1 MKIFIYSRQREIS
14 QIIAD
19 NLAGK
24 TNHCI
29 VFEKLDDLSSLIRSM
44 PKGPDMLILDYCT
57 YNHEL
62 FNVYAYLKKIQKQ
75 FPVVFYN
82 DPCITRSTRA
92 AHWKTILELTQNSYE
107 HKDFSIYDDIFE
119 KLEELIE
126 KDNVHCI
133 EIPLPIDSFQRQ
145 FERLLARN
153 EDLQSLKKNTGRRL
167 SILLVDDDPVC
178 LRNMM
183 SWLQNFYQVAVAK
196 SGAACLSF
204 LGKTKPDLI
213 LLDYEMPVCNG
224 LQTLEMIRNEP
235 EYADIPVVFLTGVSD
250 TEKVRE
256 AIKLKPQGYILKNTD
271 RVEFLNKIK
280 AVFGE

>member
-1 MKIFIYSRQREIS
+1 MKDILIIREENNYNN
-14 QIIAD
+14 A
-19 NLAGK
+19 
-24 TNHCI
+24 
-29 VFEKLDDLSSLIRSM
+29 
-44 PKGPDMLILDYCT
+44 ILDFLKNKYVT
-57 YNHEL
+57 SIIDFSAKDTEFALVSEGILLIVAFVSDILPASLVEL
-62 FNVYAYLKKIQKQ
+62 RRIIMYLKNNHICLLGTH
-75 FPVVFYN
+75 F
-82 DPCITRSTRA
+82 D
-92 AHWKTILELTQNSYE
+92 
-107 HKDFSIYDDIFE
+107 FE

-145 FERLLARN
+145 FERMLAHN
-153 EDLQSLKKNTGRRL
+153 VDLNSLAKTASRKH

-204 LGKTKPDLI
+204 LGKAKPDLI
-213 LLDYEMPVCNG
+213 LLDYEMPVCDG
-224 LQTLEMIRNEP
+224 LQTLEMIRSEP
-235 EYADIPVVFLTGVSD
+235 EYADIPVMFLTGVSY

-280 AVFGE
+280 AVFCE

>member
-1 MKIFIYSRQREIS
+1 MKDILIIREENNYNK
-14 QIIAD
+14 A
-19 NLAGK
+19 
-24 TNHCI
+24 
-29 VFEKLDDLSSLIRSM
+29 
-44 PKGPDMLILDYCT
+44 ILDFLKNKYVT
-57 YNHEL
+57 SIIDFSAKDTEFALVSEGIPLIVAFVSDILPASVVEL
-62 FNVYAYLKKIQKQ
+62 RRIIMYLKNNHICLLGTH
-75 FPVVFYN
+75 F
-82 DPCITRSTRA
+82 D
-92 AHWKTILELTQNSYE
+92 
-107 HKDFSIYDDIFE
+107 FE

-145 FERLLARN
+145 FERMLVHNVDLNSLAKTASR
-153 EDLQSLKKNTGRRL
+153 KH

-213 LLDYEMPVCNG
+213 LLDYEMPVCDG
-224 LQTLEMIRNEP
+224 LQTLEMIRSEP
-235 EYADIPVVFLTGVSD
+235 EYADIPVMFLTGVSD

-280 AVFGE
+280 AVFCE

>member
-1 MKIFIYSRQREIS
+1 MKDILIIREENNYNK
-14 QIIAD
+14 A
-19 NLAGK
+19 
-24 TNHCI
+24 
-29 VFEKLDDLSSLIRSM
+29 
-44 PKGPDMLILDYCT
+44 ILDFLKNKYVT
-57 YNHEL
+57 SIIDFSAKDTEFALVSEGIPLIVAFVSDILPASLVEL
-62 FNVYAYLKKIQKQ
+62 RRIIMYLKNNHICLLGTH
-75 FPVVFYN
+75 F
-82 DPCITRSTRA
+82 D
-92 AHWKTILELTQNSYE
+92 
-107 HKDFSIYDDIFE
+107 FE

-145 FERLLARN
+145 FERILAHN
-153 EDLQSLKKNTGRRL
+153 VDLNSLAKTASRKH

-204 LGKTKPDLI
+204 LGKAKPDLI
-213 LLDYEMPVCNG
+213 LLDYEMPVCDG
-224 LQTLEMIRNEP
+224 LQTLEMIRSEP
-235 EYADIPVVFLTGVSD
+235 EYADIPVMFLTGVSD

-280 AVFGE
+280 AVFCE

>member
-1 MKIFIYSRQREIS
+1 MKDILIIREENNYNK
-14 QIIAD
+14 A
-19 NLAGK
+19 
-24 TNHCI
+24 
-29 VFEKLDDLSSLIRSM
+29 
-44 PKGPDMLILDYCT
+44 ILDFLKNKYVT
-57 YNHEL
+57 SIIDFSAKDTEFALVSEGIPLIVAFVSDILPASVVEL
-62 FNVYAYLKKIQKQ
+62 RRIIMYLKNNHICLLGTH
-75 FPVVFYN
+75 F
-82 DPCITRSTRA
+82 D
-92 AHWKTILELTQNSYE
+92 
-107 HKDFSIYDDIFE
+107 FE

-145 FERLLARN
+145 FERMLAHN
-153 EDLQSLKKNTGRRL
+153 VDLNSLAKTASRKH

-204 LGKTKPDLI
+204 LGKAKPDLI
-213 LLDYEMPVCNG
+213 LLDYEMPVCDG

-235 EYADIPVVFLTGVSD
+235 EYADIPVMFLTGVSD

-280 AVFGE
+280 AVFCE

>member
-119 KLEELIE
+119 KLEELINSKELSPYISLLQPPAPVPQSMIKDKYTLQYLKDNSDDCITSFRERNKLPNNLFYLLNLLQKNKAMPLKIADIIELYE
-126 KDNVHCI
+126 KDEKKI
-133 EIPLPIDSFQRQ
+133 SEK
-145 FERLLARN
+145 
-153 EDLQSLKKNTGRRL
+153 SLKVLISR
-167 SILLVDDDPVC
+167 
-178 LRNMM
+178 LRNMIRHD
-183 SWLQNFYQVAVAK
+183 K
-196 SGAACLSF
+196 ECDF
-204 LGKTKPDLI
+204 LIYHEKQ
-213 LLDYEMPVCNG
+213 YYRF
-224 LQTLEMIRNEP
+224 IR
-235 EYADIPVVFLTGVSD
+235 Y
-250 TEKVRE
+250 K
-256 AIKLKPQGYILKNTD
+256 
-271 RVEFLNKIK
+271 
-280 AVFGE
+280 

>member
-1 MKIFIYSRQREIS
+1 MKDILIIREENNYNK
-14 QIIAD
+14 A
-19 NLAGK
+19 
-24 TNHCI
+24 
-29 VFEKLDDLSSLIRSM
+29 
-44 PKGPDMLILDYCT
+44 ILDFLKNKYVT
-57 YNHEL
+57 SIIDFSAKDTEFALVSEGIPLIVAFVSDILPASLVEL
-62 FNVYAYLKKIQKQ
+62 RRIIMYLKNNHICLLGTH
-75 FPVVFYN
+75 F
-82 DPCITRSTRA
+82 D
-92 AHWKTILELTQNSYE
+92 
-107 HKDFSIYDDIFE
+107 FE

-145 FERLLARN
+145 FERMLAHN
-153 EDLQSLKKNTGRRL
+153 VDLNSLAKTASRKH

-204 LGKTKPDLI
+204 LGKAKPDLI
-213 LLDYEMPVCNG
+213 LLDYEMPVCDG

-235 EYADIPVVFLTGVSD
+235 EYADIPVMFLTGVSD

-280 AVFGE
+280 AVFCE

>member
-1 MKIFIYSRQREIS
+1 MKDILIIREENNYNK
-14 QIIAD
+14 A
-19 NLAGK
+19 
-24 TNHCI
+24 
-29 VFEKLDDLSSLIRSM
+29 
-44 PKGPDMLILDYCT
+44 ILDFLKNKYVT
-57 YNHEL
+57 SIIDFSAKDTEFALVSEGIPLIVAFVSDILPASLVEL
-62 FNVYAYLKKIQKQ
+62 RRIIMYLKNNHICLLGTH
-75 FPVVFYN
+75 F
-82 DPCITRSTRA
+82 D
-92 AHWKTILELTQNSYE
+92 
-107 HKDFSIYDDIFE
+107 FE

-145 FERLLARN
+145 FERMLAHN
-153 EDLQSLKKNTGRRL
+153 VDLNSLAKTASRKH

-204 LGKTKPDLI
+204 LGKAKPDLI
-213 LLDYEMPVCNG
+213 LLDYEMPLCDG
-224 LQTLEMIRNEP
+224 LQTLEMIRSEP
-235 EYADIPVVFLTGVSD
+235 EYADIPVMFLTGVSD

-280 AVFGE
+280 AVFCE

>member
-1 MKIFIYSRQREIS
+1 MKDILIIREENNYNK
-14 QIIAD
+14 A
-19 NLAGK
+19 
-24 TNHCI
+24 
-29 VFEKLDDLSSLIRSM
+29 
-44 PKGPDMLILDYCT
+44 ILDFLKNKYVT
-57 YNHEL
+57 SIIDFSAKDTEFALVSEGIPLIVAFVSDILPASVVEL
-62 FNVYAYLKKIQKQ
+62 RRIIMYLKNNHICLLGTH
-75 FPVVFYN
+75 F
-82 DPCITRSTRA
+82 D
-92 AHWKTILELTQNSYE
+92 
-107 HKDFSIYDDIFE
+107 FE

-145 FERLLARN
+145 FERMLAHN
-153 EDLQSLKKNTGRRL
+153 VDLNSLAKTASRKH

-204 LGKTKPDLI
+204 LGKAKPDLI

-224 LQTLEMIRNEP
+224 LQTLEMIRSEP
-235 EYADIPVVFLTGVSD
+235 EYADIPVMFLTGVSD

-280 AVFGE
+280 AVFCE

>member
-1 MKIFIYSRQREIS
+1 MKDILIIREENNYNK
-14 QIIAD
+14 A
-19 NLAGK
+19 
-24 TNHCI
+24 
-29 VFEKLDDLSSLIRSM
+29 
-44 PKGPDMLILDYCT
+44 ILDFLKNKYVT
-57 YNHEL
+57 SIIDFSAKDTEFALVSEGIPLIVAFVSDILPASLVEL
-62 FNVYAYLKKIQKQ
+62 RRIIMYLKNNHICLLGTH
-75 FPVVFYN
+75 F
-82 DPCITRSTRA
+82 D
-92 AHWKTILELTQNSYE
+92 
-107 HKDFSIYDDIFE
+107 FE

-145 FERLLARN
+145 FERMLAHN
-153 EDLQSLKKNTGRRL
+153 VDLNSLAKTASRKH

-178 LRNMM
+178 LRNMT

-204 LGKTKPDLI
+204 LGKAKPDLI
-213 LLDYEMPVCNG
+213 LLDYEMPVCDG
-224 LQTLEMIRNEP
+224 LQTLEMIRSEP
-235 EYADIPVVFLTGVSD
+235 EYADIPVMFLTGVSD

-280 AVFGE
+280 AVFCE

>member
-1 MKIFIYSRQREIS
+1 MKDILIIREENNYNK
-14 QIIAD
+14 A
-19 NLAGK
+19 
-24 TNHCI
+24 
-29 VFEKLDDLSSLIRSM
+29 
-44 PKGPDMLILDYCT
+44 ILDFLKNKYVT
-57 YNHEL
+57 SIIDFSAKDTEFALVSEGIPLIVAFVSDILPASLVEL
-62 FNVYAYLKKIQKQ
+62 RRIIMYLKNNHICLLGTH
-75 FPVVFYN
+75 F
-82 DPCITRSTRA
+82 D
-92 AHWKTILELTQNSYE
+92 
-107 HKDFSIYDDIFE
+107 FE

-145 FERLLARN
+145 FERILAHN
-153 EDLQSLKKNTGRRL
+153 VDLNSLAKTASRKH

-178 LRNMM
+178 LRNMT

-204 LGKTKPDLI
+204 LGKAKPDLI
-213 LLDYEMPVCNG
+213 LLDYEMPVCDG
-224 LQTLEMIRNEP
+224 LQTLEMIRSEP
-235 EYADIPVVFLTGVSD
+235 EYADIPVMFLTGVSD

>member
-1 MKIFIYSRQREIS
+1 MKDILIIREENNYNK
-14 QIIAD
+14 A
-19 NLAGK
+19 
-24 TNHCI
+24 
-29 VFEKLDDLSSLIRSM
+29 
-44 PKGPDMLILDYCT
+44 ILDFLKNKYVT
-57 YNHEL
+57 SIIDFSAKDTEFALVSEGIPLIVAFVSDILPASLVEL
-62 FNVYAYLKKIQKQ
+62 RRIIMYLKNNHICLLGTH
-75 FPVVFYN
+75 F
-82 DPCITRSTRA
+82 D
-92 AHWKTILELTQNSYE
+92 
-107 HKDFSIYDDIFE
+107 FE

-145 FERLLARN
+145 FERMLAHN
-153 EDLQSLKKNTGRRL
+153 VDLNSLAKTASRKH

-204 LGKTKPDLI
+204 LGKAKPDLI
-213 LLDYEMPVCNG
+213 LLDYEMPVCDG

-235 EYADIPVVFLTGVSD
+235 EYADIPVMFLTGVSD

-280 AVFGE
+280 AIFCE

>member
-1 MKIFIYSRQREIS
+1 MKDILIIREENNYNK
-14 QIIAD
+14 A
-19 NLAGK
+19 
-24 TNHCI
+24 
-29 VFEKLDDLSSLIRSM
+29 
-44 PKGPDMLILDYCT
+44 ILDFLKNKYVT
-57 YNHEL
+57 SIIDFSAKDTEFALVSEGIPLIVAFVSDILPASLVEL
-62 FNVYAYLKKIQKQ
+62 RRIIMYLKNNHICLLGTH
-75 FPVVFYN
+75 F
-82 DPCITRSTRA
+82 D
-92 AHWKTILELTQNSYE
+92 
-107 HKDFSIYDDIFE
+107 FE

-145 FERLLARN
+145 FERILAHN
-153 EDLQSLKKNTGRRL
+153 VDLNSLAKTASRKH

-204 LGKTKPDLI
+204 LGKAKPDLI
-213 LLDYEMPVCNG
+213 LLDYEMPVCDG
-224 LQTLEMIRNEP
+224 LQTLEMIRSEP
-235 EYADIPVVFLTGVSD
+235 EYADIPVMFLTGVSD

>member
-1 MKIFIYSRQREIS
+1 MKDILIIREENNYNK
-14 QIIAD
+14 A
-19 NLAGK
+19 
-24 TNHCI
+24 
-29 VFEKLDDLSSLIRSM
+29 
-44 PKGPDMLILDYCT
+44 ILDFLKNKYVT
-57 YNHEL
+57 SIIDFSAKDTEFALVSEGIPLIVAFVSDILPASVVEL
-62 FNVYAYLKKIQKQ
+62 RRIIMYLKNNHICLLGTH
-75 FPVVFYN
+75 F
-82 DPCITRSTRA
+82 D
-92 AHWKTILELTQNSYE
+92 
-107 HKDFSIYDDIFE
+107 FE

-145 FERLLARN
+145 FERMLAHN
-153 EDLQSLKKNTGRRL
+153 VDLNSLAKTASRKH
-167 SILLVDDDPVC
+167 SILLVDDDLVC

-204 LGKTKPDLI
+204 LGKAKPDLI
-213 LLDYEMPVCNG
+213 LLDYEMPVCDG
-224 LQTLEMIRNEP
+224 LQTLEMIRSEP
-235 EYADIPVVFLTGVSD
+235 EYADIPVMFLTGVSD

-280 AVFGE
+280 AVFCE

>member
-1 MKIFIYSRQREIS
+1 MKDILIIREE
-14 QIIAD
+14 
-19 NLAGK
+19 NNFNK
-24 TNHCI
+24 
-29 VFEKLDDLSSLIRSM
+29 
-44 PKGPDMLILDYCT
+44 PILDFLRNKYVT
-57 YNHEL
+57 SIIDFSAKETEFAMASEGIPLIVAFISDILPASIVEL
-62 FNVYAYLKKIQKQ
+62 RRIIMYLKNNHICLLGTH
-75 FPVVFYN
+75 F
-82 DPCITRSTRA
+82 D
-92 AHWKTILELTQNSYE
+92 
-107 HKDFSIYDDIFE
+107 FE

-145 FERLLARN
+145 FERLLAQN

>member
-1 MKIFIYSRQREIS
+1 MKDILIIREENNYNK
-14 QIIAD
+14 A
-19 NLAGK
+19 
-24 TNHCI
+24 
-29 VFEKLDDLSSLIRSM
+29 
-44 PKGPDMLILDYCT
+44 ILDFLKNKYVT
-57 YNHEL
+57 SIIDFSAKDTEFALVSEGIPLIVAFVSDILPASLVEL
-62 FNVYAYLKKIQKQ
+62 RRIIMYLKNNHICLLGTL
-75 FPVVFYN
+75 F
-82 DPCITRSTRA
+82 D
-92 AHWKTILELTQNSYE
+92 
-107 HKDFSIYDDIFE
+107 FE

-145 FERLLARN
+145 FERILAHN
-153 EDLQSLKKNTGRRL
+153 VDLNSLAKTASRKH

-204 LGKTKPDLI
+204 LGKAKPDLI
-213 LLDYEMPVCNG
+213 LLDYEMPVCDG

-235 EYADIPVVFLTGVSD
+235 EYADIPVMFLTGVSD

-280 AVFGE
+280 AVFCE

>member
-1 MKIFIYSRQREIS
+1 MKDILIIREENNYNKAILDFLKNKYVTS
-14 QIIAD
+14 IIDFSAKD
-19 NLAGK
+19 TEFALVSEGIPLIVAFVSDILPASLVELRRIIMYLKN
-24 TNHCI
+24 NHICLLGNHFD
-29 VFEKLDDLSSLIRSM
+29 FEK
-44 PKGPDMLILDYCT
+44 
-57 YNHEL
+57 
-62 FNVYAYLKKIQKQ
+62 F
-75 FPVVFYN
+75 
-82 DPCITRSTRA
+82 
-92 AHWKTILELTQNSYE
+92 
-107 HKDFSIYDDIFE
+107 
-119 KLEELIE
+119 EELIE

-145 FERLLARN
+145 FERMLAHN
-153 EDLQSLKKNTGRRL
+153 VDLNSLAKTASRKH

-204 LGKTKPDLI
+204 LGKAKPDLI
-213 LLDYEMPVCNG
+213 LLDYEMPVCDG
-224 LQTLEMIRNEP
+224 LQTLEMIRSEP
-235 EYADIPVVFLTGVSD
+235 EYADIPVMFLTGVSD

>member
-1 MKIFIYSRQREIS
+1 MKDILIIREENNYNK
-14 QIIAD
+14 A
-19 NLAGK
+19 
-24 TNHCI
+24 
-29 VFEKLDDLSSLIRSM
+29 
-44 PKGPDMLILDYCT
+44 ILDFLKNKYVT
-57 YNHEL
+57 SIIDFSAKDTEFALVSEGIPLIVAFVSDILPASLVEL
-62 FNVYAYLKKIQKQ
+62 RRIIMYLKNNHICLLGTH
-75 FPVVFYN
+75 F
-82 DPCITRSTRA
+82 D
-92 AHWKTILELTQNSYE
+92 
-107 HKDFSIYDDIFE
+107 FE

-145 FERLLARN
+145 FERMLAHN
-153 EDLQSLKKNTGRRL
+153 VDLNSLAKTASRKH

-204 LGKTKPDLI
+204 LGKAKPDLI
-213 LLDYEMPVCNG
+213 LLDYEMPVCDG
-224 LQTLEMIRNEP
+224 LQTLEMIRSEP
-235 EYADIPVVFLTGVSD
+235 EYADIPVMFLTGVSD

-280 AVFGE
+280 AVFCE

>member
-1 MKIFIYSRQREIS
+1 MKDILIIREENNYNK
-14 QIIAD
+14 A
-19 NLAGK
+19 
-24 TNHCI
+24 
-29 VFEKLDDLSSLIRSM
+29 
-44 PKGPDMLILDYCT
+44 ILDFLKNKYVT
-57 YNHEL
+57 SIIDFSAKDTEFALVSEGIPLIVAFVSDILPASVVEL
-62 FNVYAYLKKIQKQ
+62 RRIIMYLKNNHICLLGTH
-75 FPVVFYN
+75 F
-82 DPCITRSTRA
+82 D
-92 AHWKTILELTQNSYE
+92 
-107 HKDFSIYDDIFE
+107 FE

-145 FERLLARN
+145 FERMLAHN
-153 EDLQSLKKNTGRRL
+153 VDLNSLTKTASRKH

-204 LGKTKPDLI
+204 LGKAKPDLI
-213 LLDYEMPVCNG
+213 LLDYEMPVCDG
-224 LQTLEMIRNEP
+224 LQTLEMIRSEP
-235 EYADIPVVFLTGVSD
+235 EYADIQVMFLTGVSD

>member
-1 MKIFIYSRQREIS
+1 MKDILIIREENNYNK
-14 QIIAD
+14 A
-19 NLAGK
+19 
-24 TNHCI
+24 
-29 VFEKLDDLSSLIRSM
+29 
-44 PKGPDMLILDYCT
+44 ILDFLKNKYVT
-57 YNHEL
+57 SIIDFSAKDTEFALVSEGIPLIVAFVSDILPASLVEL
-62 FNVYAYLKKIQKQ
+62 RRIIMYLKNNHICLLGTH
-75 FPVVFYN
+75 F
-82 DPCITRSTRA
+82 D
-92 AHWKTILELTQNSYE
+92 
-107 HKDFSIYDDIFE
+107 FE

-145 FERLLARN
+145 FERMLAHN
-153 EDLQSLKKNTGRRL
+153 VDLNSLAKTASRKH
-167 SILLVDDDPVC
+167 SILLVDDDPIC

-204 LGKTKPDLI
+204 LGKAKPDLI
-213 LLDYEMPVCNG
+213 LLDYEMPVCDG
-224 LQTLEMIRNEP
+224 LQTLEMIRSEP
-235 EYADIPVVFLTGVSD
+235 EYADIPVMFLTGVSD

-280 AVFGE
+280 AVFCE

>member
-1 MKIFIYSRQREIS
+1 MKDILIIREENNYNK
-14 QIIAD
+14 A
-19 NLAGK
+19 
-24 TNHCI
+24 
-29 VFEKLDDLSSLIRSM
+29 
-44 PKGPDMLILDYCT
+44 ILDFLKNKYVT
-57 YNHEL
+57 SIIDFSAKDTEFALVSEGIPLIVAFVSDILPASVVEL
-62 FNVYAYLKKIQKQ
+62 RRIIMYLKNNHICLLGTH
-75 FPVVFYN
+75 F
-82 DPCITRSTRA
+82 D
-92 AHWKTILELTQNSYE
+92 
-107 HKDFSIYDDIFE
+107 FE

-145 FERLLARN
+145 FERMLAHN
-153 EDLQSLKKNTGRRL
+153 VDLNSLAKTASRKH

-204 LGKTKPDLI
+204 LGKAKPDLI
-213 LLDYEMPVCNG
+213 LLDYEMPVCDG
-224 LQTLEMIRNEP
+224 LQTLEMIRSEP
-235 EYADIPVVFLTGVSD
+235 EYADIPVMFLTSVSD

-280 AVFGE
+280 AVFCE

>member
-1 MKIFIYSRQREIS
+1 MKDILIIREENNYNKAILDFLKNKYVTS
-14 QIIAD
+14 IIDFSAKD
-19 NLAGK
+19 TEFALVSEGIPL
-24 TNHCI
+24 I
-29 VFEKLDDLSSLIRSM
+29 VAFVSDILPASLI
-44 PKGPDMLILDYCT
+44 
-57 YNHEL
+57 EL
-62 FNVYAYLKKIQKQ
+62 RRIIMYLKNNHICLLGTH
-75 FPVVFYN
+75 F
-82 DPCITRSTRA
+82 D
-92 AHWKTILELTQNSYE
+92 
-107 HKDFSIYDDIFE
+107 FE

-145 FERLLARN
+145 FERMLAHN
-153 EDLQSLKKNTGRRL
+153 VDLNSLAKPASRKH

-204 LGKTKPDLI
+204 LGKAKPDLI
-213 LLDYEMPVCNG
+213 LLDYEMPVCDG
-224 LQTLEMIRNEP
+224 LQTLEMIRSEP
-235 EYADIPVVFLTGVSD
+235 EYADIPVMFLTGVSD

-280 AVFGE
+280 AVFCE

>member
-1 MKIFIYSRQREIS
+1 MKDILIIREENNYNK
-14 QIIAD
+14 A
-19 NLAGK
+19 
-24 TNHCI
+24 
-29 VFEKLDDLSSLIRSM
+29 
-44 PKGPDMLILDYCT
+44 ILDFLKNKYVT
-57 YNHEL
+57 SIIDFSAKDTEFALVSESIPLIVAFVSDILPASLVEL
-62 FNVYAYLKKIQKQ
+62 RRIIMYLKNNHICLLGTH
-75 FPVVFYN
+75 F
-82 DPCITRSTRA
+82 D
-92 AHWKTILELTQNSYE
+92 
-107 HKDFSIYDDIFE
+107 FE

-145 FERLLARN
+145 FERILAHN
-153 EDLQSLKKNTGRRL
+153 VDLNSLAKTASRKH

-204 LGKTKPDLI
+204 LGKAKPDLI

-224 LQTLEMIRNEP
+224 LQTLEMIRSEP
-235 EYADIPVVFLTGVSD
+235 EYADIPVMFLTGVSD

>member
-1 MKIFIYSRQREIS
+1 MKDILIIRE
-14 QIIAD
+14 
-19 NLAGK
+19 
-24 TNHCI
+24 
-29 VFEKLDDLSSLIRSM
+29 EKNYN
-44 PKGPDMLILDYCT
+44 KAILDFLKNKYVT
-57 YNHEL
+57 SIIDFSAKDTEFALVSEGIPLIVAFVSDILPASLVEL
-62 FNVYAYLKKIQKQ
+62 RRIIMYLKNNHICLLGTH
-75 FPVVFYN
+75 F
-82 DPCITRSTRA
+82 D
-92 AHWKTILELTQNSYE
+92 
-107 HKDFSIYDDIFE
+107 FE

-145 FERLLARN
+145 FERMLAHN
-153 EDLQSLKKNTGRRL
+153 VDLNSLAKTASRKH

-204 LGKTKPDLI
+204 LGKAKPDLI
-213 LLDYEMPVCNG
+213 LLDYEMPVCDG
-224 LQTLEMIRNEP
+224 LQTLEMIRSEP
-235 EYADIPVVFLTGVSD
+235 EYADIPVMFLTGVSD

-280 AVFGE
+280 AVFCE

>member
-1 MKIFIYSRQREIS
+1 MKDILIIREENNYNK
-14 QIIAD
+14 A
-19 NLAGK
+19 
-24 TNHCI
+24 
-29 VFEKLDDLSSLIRSM
+29 
-44 PKGPDMLILDYCT
+44 ILDFLKNKYVT
-57 YNHEL
+57 SIIDFSAKDTEFALISEGIPLIVAFVSDILPASLVEL
-62 FNVYAYLKKIQKQ
+62 RRIIMYLKNNHICLLGTH
-75 FPVVFYN
+75 F
-82 DPCITRSTRA
+82 D
-92 AHWKTILELTQNSYE
+92 
-107 HKDFSIYDDIFE
+107 FE

-145 FERLLARN
+145 FERMLAHN
-153 EDLQSLKKNTGRRL
+153 VDLNSLAKTASRKH

-204 LGKTKPDLI
+204 LGKAKPDLI
-213 LLDYEMPVCNG
+213 LLDYEMPVCDG

-235 EYADIPVVFLTGVSD
+235 EYADIPVMFLTGVSD

-280 AVFGE
+280 AVFCE

>member
-1 MKIFIYSRQREIS
+1 MKDILIIREENNYNK
-14 QIIAD
+14 A
-19 NLAGK
+19 
-24 TNHCI
+24 
-29 VFEKLDDLSSLIRSM
+29 
-44 PKGPDMLILDYCT
+44 ILDFLKNKYVT
-57 YNHEL
+57 SIIDFSAKDTEFALVSEGIPLIVAFVSDILPASLVEL
-62 FNVYAYLKKIQKQ
+62 RRIIMYLKNNRICLLGTH
-75 FPVVFYN
+75 F
-82 DPCITRSTRA
+82 D
-92 AHWKTILELTQNSYE
+92 
-107 HKDFSIYDDIFE
+107 FE

-145 FERLLARN
+145 FERMLAHN
-153 EDLQSLKKNTGRRL
+153 VDLNSLAKTASRKH

-213 LLDYEMPVCNG
+213 LLDYEMPVCDG
-224 LQTLEMIRNEP
+224 LQTLEMIRSEP
-235 EYADIPVVFLTGVSD
+235 EYADIPVMFLTGVSD

-280 AVFGE
+280 AVFCE

>member
-1 MKIFIYSRQREIS
+1 MKDILIIRE
-14 QIIAD
+14 
-19 NLAGK
+19 
-24 TNHCI
+24 
-29 VFEKLDDLSSLIRSM
+29 EKNYN
-44 PKGPDMLILDYCT
+44 KAILDFLKNKYVT
-57 YNHEL
+57 SIIDFSAKDTEFALVSEGIPLIVAFVSDILPASVVEL
-62 FNVYAYLKKIQKQ
+62 RRIIMYLKNNHICLLGTH
-75 FPVVFYN
+75 F
-82 DPCITRSTRA
+82 D
-92 AHWKTILELTQNSYE
+92 
-107 HKDFSIYDDIFE
+107 FE

-145 FERLLARN
+145 FERMLAHN
-153 EDLQSLKKNTGRRL
+153 VDLNSLAKTASRKH

-204 LGKTKPDLI
+204 LGKAKPDLI
-213 LLDYEMPVCNG
+213 LLDYEMPVCDG

-235 EYADIPVVFLTGVSD
+235 EYADIPVMFLTGVSD

-280 AVFGE
+280 AVFCE

>member
-1 MKIFIYSRQREIS
+1 MKDILIIREE
-14 QIIAD
+14 
-19 NLAGK
+19 NNYNK
-24 TNHCI
+24 
-29 VFEKLDDLSSLIRSM
+29 V
-44 PKGPDMLILDYCT
+44 ILDFLKNKYVT
-57 YNHEL
+57 SIIDFSAKDTEFALVSEGIPLIVAFVSDILPASVVEL
-62 FNVYAYLKKIQKQ
+62 RRIIMYLKNNHICLLGTH
-75 FPVVFYN
+75 F
-82 DPCITRSTRA
+82 D
-92 AHWKTILELTQNSYE
+92 
-107 HKDFSIYDDIFE
+107 FE

-145 FERLLARN
+145 FERMLAHN
-153 EDLQSLKKNTGRRL
+153 VDLNSLAKTASRKH

-204 LGKTKPDLI
+204 LGKAKPDLI
-213 LLDYEMPVCNG
+213 LLDYEMPVCDG
-224 LQTLEMIRNEP
+224 LQTLEMIRSEP
-235 EYADIPVVFLTGVSD
+235 EYADIPVMFLTGVSD

-280 AVFGE
+280 AVFCE

>member
-1 MKIFIYSRQREIS
+1 MKDILIIREENNYNK
-14 QIIAD
+14 A
-19 NLAGK
+19 
-24 TNHCI
+24 
-29 VFEKLDDLSSLIRSM
+29 
-44 PKGPDMLILDYCT
+44 ILDFLKNKYVT
-57 YNHEL
+57 SIIDFSAKDTEFALVSEGIPLIVAFVSDILPASLVEL
-62 FNVYAYLKKIQKQ
+62 RRIIMYLKNNHICLLGTH
-75 FPVVFYN
+75 F
-82 DPCITRSTRA
+82 D
-92 AHWKTILELTQNSYE
+92 
-107 HKDFSIYDDIFE
+107 FE

-145 FERLLARN
+145 FERMLAHN
-153 EDLQSLKKNTGRRL
+153 VDLNSLAKTASRKH

-204 LGKTKPDLI
+204 LGKAKPDLI

-224 LQTLEMIRNEP
+224 LQTLEMIRSEP
-235 EYADIPVVFLTGVSD
+235 EYADIPVMFLTGVSD

-280 AVFGE
+280 AVFCE

>member
-1 MKIFIYSRQREIS
+1 MKDILIIREENNYNK
-14 QIIAD
+14 A
-19 NLAGK
+19 
-24 TNHCI
+24 
-29 VFEKLDDLSSLIRSM
+29 
-44 PKGPDMLILDYCT
+44 ILDFLKNKYVT
-57 YNHEL
+57 SIIDFSAKDTEFALVSEGIPLIVAFVSDILPASVVEL
-62 FNVYAYLKKIQKQ
+62 RRIIMYLKNNHICLLGTH
-75 FPVVFYN
+75 F
-82 DPCITRSTRA
+82 D
-92 AHWKTILELTQNSYE
+92 
-107 HKDFSIYDDIFE
+107 FE

-133 EIPLPIDSFQRQ
+133 EIPLPIDSFQRL
-145 FERLLARN
+145 FERMLAHN
-153 EDLQSLKKNTGRRL
+153 VDLNSLAKTASRKH

-213 LLDYEMPVCNG
+213 LLDYEMPVCDG
-224 LQTLEMIRNEP
+224 LQTLEMIRSEP
-235 EYADIPVVFLTGVSD
+235 EYADIPVMFLTGVSD

-280 AVFGE
+280 AVFCE

>member
-1 MKIFIYSRQREIS
+1 MKDILIIREENNYNK
-14 QIIAD
+14 A
-19 NLAGK
+19 
-24 TNHCI
+24 
-29 VFEKLDDLSSLIRSM
+29 
-44 PKGPDMLILDYCT
+44 ILDFLKNKYIT
-57 YNHEL
+57 SIIDFSAKDTEFALVSEGIPLIVAFVSDILPASLVEL
-62 FNVYAYLKKIQKQ
+62 RRIIMYLKNNHICLLGTH
-75 FPVVFYN
+75 F
-82 DPCITRSTRA
+82 D
-92 AHWKTILELTQNSYE
+92 
-107 HKDFSIYDDIFE
+107 FE

-145 FERLLARN
+145 FERMLAHN
-153 EDLQSLKKNTGRRL
+153 VDLNSLAKTASRKH

-204 LGKTKPDLI
+204 LGKAKPDLI
-213 LLDYEMPVCNG
+213 LLDYEMPVCDG

-235 EYADIPVVFLTGVSD
+235 EYADIPVMFLTGVSD

-280 AVFGE
+280 AVFCE

>member
-1 MKIFIYSRQREIS
+1 MKDILIIREENNYNK
-14 QIIAD
+14 A
-19 NLAGK
+19 
-24 TNHCI
+24 
-29 VFEKLDDLSSLIRSM
+29 
-44 PKGPDMLILDYCT
+44 ILDFLKNKYVT
-57 YNHEL
+57 SIIDFSAKDTEFALVSEGIPLIVAFVSDILPASLVEL
-62 FNVYAYLKKIQKQ
+62 RRIIMYLKNNHICLLGTH
-75 FPVVFYN
+75 F
-82 DPCITRSTRA
+82 D
-92 AHWKTILELTQNSYE
+92 
-107 HKDFSIYDDIFE
+107 FE

-145 FERLLARN
+145 FERMLAHN
-153 EDLQSLKKNTGRRL
+153 VDLNSLAKTASRKH

-204 LGKTKPDLI
+204 LGKAKPDLI
-213 LLDYEMPVCNG
+213 LLDYEMPVCDG
-224 LQTLEMIRNEP
+224 LQTLEMICNEP
-235 EYADIPVVFLTGVSD
+235 EYADIPVMFLTGVSD

-280 AVFGE
+280 AVFCE

>member
-1 MKIFIYSRQREIS
+1 MKDILIIREENNYNK
-14 QIIAD
+14 A
-19 NLAGK
+19 
-24 TNHCI
+24 
-29 VFEKLDDLSSLIRSM
+29 
-44 PKGPDMLILDYCT
+44 ILDFLKNKYVT
-57 YNHEL
+57 SIIDFSAKDTEFALVSEGIPLIVAFVSDILPASVVEL
-62 FNVYAYLKKIQKQ
+62 RRIIMYLKNNHICLLGTH
-75 FPVVFYN
+75 F
-82 DPCITRSTRA
+82 D
-92 AHWKTILELTQNSYE
+92 
-107 HKDFSIYDDIFE
+107 FE

-145 FERLLARN
+145 FERMLAHN
-153 EDLQSLKKNTGRRL
+153 VDLNSLTKTASRKH

-204 LGKTKPDLI
+204 LGKAKPDLI
-213 LLDYEMPVCNG
+213 LLDYEMPVCDG
-224 LQTLEMIRNEP
+224 LQTLEMIRSEP
-235 EYADIPVVFLTGVSD
+235 EYADIPVMFLTGVSD

>member
-1 MKIFIYSRQREIS
+1 MKDILIIREENNYNK
-14 QIIAD
+14 A
-19 NLAGK
+19 
-24 TNHCI
+24 
-29 VFEKLDDLSSLIRSM
+29 
-44 PKGPDMLILDYCT
+44 ILDFLKNKYVT
-57 YNHEL
+57 SIIDFSAKDTEFALVSEGIPLIVAFVSDILPASLVEL
-62 FNVYAYLKKIQKQ
+62 RRIIMYLKNNHICLLGTL
-75 FPVVFYN
+75 F
-82 DPCITRSTRA
+82 D
-92 AHWKTILELTQNSYE
+92 
-107 HKDFSIYDDIFE
+107 FE

-145 FERLLARN
+145 FERMLAHN
-153 EDLQSLKKNTGRRL
+153 VDLNSLAKTASRKH

-178 LRNMM
+178 LRNMT

-204 LGKTKPDLI
+204 LGKAKPDLI
-213 LLDYEMPVCNG
+213 LLDYEMPVCDG
-224 LQTLEMIRNEP
+224 LQTLEMIRSEP
-235 EYADIPVVFLTGVSD
+235 EYADIPVMFLTGVSD

-280 AVFGE
+280 AVFCE